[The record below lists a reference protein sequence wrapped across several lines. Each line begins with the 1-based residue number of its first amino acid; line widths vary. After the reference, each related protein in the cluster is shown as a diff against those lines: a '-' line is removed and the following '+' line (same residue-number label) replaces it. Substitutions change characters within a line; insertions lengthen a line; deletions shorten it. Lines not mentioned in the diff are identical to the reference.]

1 MNPIF
6 LLKSNVC
13 ALSGK
18 AMIAWPAWV
27 IALILFGASLGLNSC
42 GTARGAADG
51 FGNDVQA
58 AGRGMHKAGE
68 KIENAAE
75 RH

>member
-1 MNPIF
+1 MNPIL

-13 ALSGK
+13 GLPGK

-27 IALILFGASLGLNSC
+27 IALILIGASFGLNSC
-42 GTARGAADG
+42 GTARGAAHG
-51 FGNDVQA
+51 FGHDVEA
-58 AGRGMHKAGE
+58 AGHGVHKAGE
-68 KIENAAE
+68 KIEEAA